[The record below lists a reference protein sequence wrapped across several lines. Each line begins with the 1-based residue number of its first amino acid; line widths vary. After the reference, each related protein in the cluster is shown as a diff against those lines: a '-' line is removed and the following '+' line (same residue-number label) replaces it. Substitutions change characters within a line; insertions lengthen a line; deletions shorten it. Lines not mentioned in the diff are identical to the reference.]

1 MSVKLTRLLW
11 VIVVVINVV
20 ALLAVVPYICL
31 VFAGKV
37 LSMGWVS
44 HLSIALLVIN
54 LTFIIYLIIIK
65 IIYRAK

>member
-11 VIVVVINVV
+11 VIVVVIDVV
-20 ALLAVVPYICL
+20 ALLAVVPYICM

-44 HLSIALLVIN
+44 YLSIALLVIN
-54 LTFIIYLIIIK
+54 FVFIVYLIIIK
-65 IIYRAK
+65 IIYRGK

>member
-11 VIVVVINVV
+11 VIVVVIDVV
-20 ALLAVVPYICL
+20 ALLAVVPYICM

-44 HLSIALLVIN
+44 YLSIALLVIN
-54 LTFIIYLIIIK
+54 
-65 IIYRAK
+65 R

>member
-11 VIVVVINVV
+11 VIVVVIDVV
-20 ALLAVVPYICL
+20 ALLAVVPYICM

-44 HLSIALLVIN
+44 YLSIALLVIN
-54 LTFIIYLIIIK
+54 FVFIVYLIIIK